1 MEAKCPHCGQ
11 LREYDENADLNPN
24 TPPCCNIAGVSGPAT
39 PLAESLS
46 AGTGPA
52 STATEET
59 VEQQAN
65 DQIAPEGFGSSIPW
79 EQRRGFLDFQAY
91 WQTTRGIL
99 FHPAQSFA
107 RWNPPVEMEGA
118 LLFLVI
124 FGSLGQILAQYWVTF
139 VSESMTTPL
148 GVAQDWFDFSL
159 FILKAPLLVLLS
171 TLFSAAV
178 IHFFL
183 FLLRATSEKW
193 SKTFAL
199 FAYLSG
205 ALACLQLIPVAG
217 LFIAPIWGLVS
228 GVCGLR
234 ELHRTTTW
242 RVIVAFFLPLIIML
256 TLLFFLMMLIV
267 GAGLVA
273 LQGFLGS

>member
-11 LREYDENADLNPN
+11 LREYDEDADSNHN
-24 TPPCCNIAGVSGPAT
+24 TPPCCNMAGVAVPAT
-39 PLAESLS
+39 PFAESLE

-52 STATEET
+52 PTATEET
-59 VEQQAN
+59 AEQQAG
-65 DQIAPEGFGSSIPW
+65 DQTAYDGFGSSIPW

-107 RWNPPVEMEGA
+107 QWKPPVEMEGA

-124 FGSLGQILAQYWVTF
+124 FGSLGQILAQYWVMF
-139 VSESMTTPL
+139 LRDSMTTPV
-148 GVAQDWFDFSL
+148 GTAQDWFEFSI
-159 FILKAPLLVLLS
+159 FILKAPFLVLLS

-242 RVIVAFFLPLIIML
+242 RVIVAFLLPLIIML
-256 TLLFFLMMLIV
+256 TLFFFLMLLIV

-273 LQGFLGS
+273 LQGFLAS

>member
-11 LREYDENADLNPN
+11 LREYVENGDSNPS
-24 TPPCCNIAGVSGPAT
+24 TPPCCSMAGVNGPAA
-39 PLAESLS
+39 PFAESLA
-46 AGTGPA
+46 AGTEPA
-52 STATEET
+52 PTATEET
-59 VEQQAN
+59 AEQQAG
-65 DQIAPEGFGSSIPW
+65 DQTTSDGLGSTIPW

-107 RWNPPVEMEGA
+107 QWNPPEEMEGA

-124 FGSLGQILAQYWVTF
+124 FGSLGQILAQYWVMF
-139 VSESMTTPL
+139 VHESITTQL
-148 GVAQDWFDFSL
+148 GTAQDWFGFSL
-159 FILKAPLLVLLS
+159 FILKAPFLVLLS

-183 FLLRATSEKW
+183 FLLRGTSEKW

-217 LFIAPIWGLVS
+217 VFIAPIWGLVS

-242 RVIVAFFLPLIIML
+242 RVIAAFLLPLMIML
-256 TLLFFLMMLIV
+256 TLLFCLMLLIV

-273 LQGFLGS
+273 LQSFLGS

>member
-11 LREYDENADLNPN
+11 IREYDEKAVSNPN
-24 TPPCCNIAGVSGPAT
+24 TSPCCNMVGVSGPAA
-39 PLAESLS
+39 PFAESMA
-46 AGTGPA
+46 AGTRPA

-59 VEQQAN
+59 AEQQAG
-65 DQIAPEGFGSSIPW
+65 DQSAPGGLGSSIPW

-91 WQTTRGIL
+91 WQTTRSIL

-107 RWNPPVEMEGA
+107 QWNPPVEMEGA
-118 LLFLVI
+118 LLFLVT
-124 FGSLGQILAQYWVTF
+124 FGSLGQILAQYWVMFLRDTMAT
-139 VSESMTTPL
+139 SA
-148 GVAQDWFDFSL
+148 GVAQDWFGFSL
-159 FILKAPLLVLLS
+159 FILKAPFLVLLS
-171 TLFSAAV
+171 TLISAAV

-183 FLLRATSEKW
+183 FLLGATSEKW

-217 LFIAPIWGLVS
+217 LFLAPIWGLVS

-242 RVIVAFFLPLIIML
+242 RVITAFFLPLIIML
-256 TLLFFLMMLIV
+256 TLLFCLMLLIV